1 MRPFEVSHPSKTDLV
16 FAMFENWMRRRTLL
30 HRVLRRTCT
39 GTYLERRRNWLM
51 YGDFEFR
58 SVHGHVEVFLDGAF
72 QFSADTR
79 EEAVREIREEGDEPC
94 TKVS

>member
-1 MRPFEVSHPSKTDLV
+1 
-16 FAMFENWMRRRTLL
+16 
-30 HRVLRRTCT
+30 
-39 GTYLERRRNWLM
+39 M
-51 YGDFEFR
+51 YGDFELR